1 MYCFFLRRPI
11 FCWRGWKCKSR
22 KIEGHAPNIIINP
35 NYIYCLRYSL
45 PPFPFLS
52 YSLYENLTKRRSVN
66 LFQLSKRNQKKKK
79 KRKSLSLSLSCST
92 HHHHK
97 QPCRLL
103 RLFPAHPASSSNLLH
118 KRICYLQLVSPPP
131 PVVFGTFSSSTFFFL
146 LNIQTDPKKSG
157 IALNLYYPLCF
168 IRKRKRKK
176 RLKLV
181 IFVIFRFCFRL
192 SSIYVLIF

>member
-1 MYCFFLRRPI
+1 MQIKENRRACTKYYHKPQL
-11 FCWRGWKCKSR
+11 
-22 KIEGHAPNIIINP
+22 
-35 NYIYCLRYSL
+35 YILPKVQPPALSL
-45 PPFPFLS
+45 SLVF
-52 YSLYENLTKRRSVN
+52 LYENLTKRRSVN

-131 PVVFGTFSSSTFFFL
+131 PVVFGTFSSLAFFFL

-181 IFVIFRFCFRL
+181 IFVIF
-192 SSIYVLIF
+192 